1 MLKKFA
7 VVFFLLLGRISL
19 ADSGQRVEI
28 PVSVVDQIEINTVCE
43 LERVP
48 NVGMKIKE
56 QFYQIIGWNRDIY
69 GETHVSWFFPVAKK
83 LKVYLLDYASNKV
96 ITLGETDE
104 RCFGSVNTFYIK
116 DYKNNV
122 YRVYIDGNLVY
133 AYSIITTHT
142 TYDPEF
148 LDRSYLETSSRSG
161 FILYN
166 SQIFDPYYRMR
177 D

>member
-7 VVFFLLLGRISL
+7 LIFFLLLGRISL

-28 PVSVVDQIEINTVCE
+28 PVSVVDQIEINTVCG
-43 LERVP
+43 LEKVP
-48 NVGMKIKE
+48 NIGMKIKE

-83 LKVYLLDYASNKV
+83 LKVYLLDYASNKM

-133 AYSIITTHT
+133 AYSIITTYT

-148 LDRSYLETSSRSG
+148 LDRNCLEVNSRSG

-166 SQIFDPYYRMR
+166 LKSFDFNHRN